1 MIIEID
7 RNDIIA
13 KAEIEIEENIL
24 EMSYPSNINYNNW
37 DNLAKQS
44 YDKVKKNIDSKANIY
59 IIMVKVDSNNSE
71 EYEVKYNF
79 LK

>member
-1 MIIEID
+1 MGGVKLIIEID

-37 DNLAKQS
+37 DNLAKQ
-44 YDKVKKNIDSKANIY
+44 
-59 IIMVKVDSNNSE
+59 
-71 EYEVKYNF
+71 
-79 LK
+79 